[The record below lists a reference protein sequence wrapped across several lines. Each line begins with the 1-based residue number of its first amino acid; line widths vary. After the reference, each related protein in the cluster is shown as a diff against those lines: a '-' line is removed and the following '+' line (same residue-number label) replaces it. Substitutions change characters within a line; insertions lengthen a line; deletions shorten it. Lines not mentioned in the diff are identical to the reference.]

1 MSKKYCNNCY
11 YNKADGMYEVRSAG
25 FGAFIASEPLCN
37 DCVKY
42 LERDG
47 LICNLLYKLEDEDEY
62 EGESEGESEC
72 VSEDESDTY
81 EDDFKE
87 D

>member
-42 LERDG
+42 LESDG

-62 EGESEGESEC
+62 EGESEC
-72 VSEDESDTY
+72 ESDTY

>member
-25 FGAFIASEPLCN
+25 FGAFITSEPLCN

-42 LERDG
+42 LEMDG
-47 LICNLLYKLEDEDEY
+47 LVCNLLYKLEDEDE
-62 EGESEGESEC
+62 
-72 VSEDESDTY
+72 SEDESDTHEGESENESDTH